1 MIFESKLGQKNTFLK
16 LKSGQKIKKKKKCPK
31 TEFLSQIWAKMAKNG
46 PKKNIVKAKIGAK
59 VAKYMQK
66 LKKTKKR
73 GKNGAKNKQK
83 IYSKRLKIGKKK
95 KFLNWKI

>member
-66 LKKTKKR
+66 LKKQKKE
-73 GKNGAKNKQK
+73 AKMGQK
-83 IYSKRLKIGKKK
+83 ISK
-95 KFLNWKI
+95 KFILKD

>member
-1 MIFESKLGQKNTFLK
+1 
-16 LKSGQKIKKKKKCPK
+16 
-31 TEFLSQIWAKMAKNG
+31 
-46 PKKNIVKAKIGAK
+46 
-59 VAKYMQK
+59 MQK

-83 IYSKRLKIGKKK
+83 IYFKRLKIGKKK

>member
-66 LKKTKKR
+66 LKKNKK
-73 GKNGAKNKQK
+73 KEAKMGQK
-83 IYSKRLKIGKKK
+83 ISK
-95 KFLNWKI
+95 KFISKD

>member
-66 LKKTKKR
+66 LKKTKKE
-73 GKNGAKNKQK
+73 AKMGQK
-83 IYSKRLKIGKKK
+83 ISK
-95 KFLNWKI
+95 KFILKD